1 MQSHRQNSSQD
12 IRVVRS
18 PSGQDGMF
26 GVRVQ
31 VQGIKGQPFVILNS
45 NDQESPRDV
54 SVITHQ
60 PGYNPGVTTRRAAD
74 DRHSPAGTNRS
85 TGSPTFNFHKH
96 PEILRPYNPDSN
108 DNSILLP
115 SQVAKRSALN
125 GNASKPRIPLP
136 AEGSEIYEAPP
147 IGGQKP
153 PKSPN
158 TIDTDPFMSVGKLIS
173 QFNSSQQQRG
183 RRGPRSRLDLEQCRR
198 SRSVDSG
205 RASDSSSS
213 SSSSRASSLRGVK
226 GETPGGVYPPGSA
239 RARLLSGEG
248 SVVKKK
254 EDVKPSR
261 LTESHGAEVITPQAV
276 RLVQRSVSFRS
287 NSDPTDGSEKRDT
300 QVTPDLLK
308 GQQELTVDPTE
319 DATKQVLFTYLQEG
333 TTDDDSTTEM
343 KVKLL
348 LERINRLKWRTAE
361 NVEEEER
368 NFEAEVEVLQSKQT
382 SLENEVFDLKIR
394 LQVELENEKTLAKA
408 VEKSRT
414 DKKKLQ
420 DELAQSQT
428 ELARL
433 RTRLSEMET
442 QLQKTKYEL
451 NQMKSERERSKTEMK
466 DLEQQLSEM
475 HDELDEAKR
484 ADIINAQKEVL
495 LKDMVQLRAEF
506 QEVLHAKEE
515 QEQVLHHRERE
526 LTALKGALQDE
537 VETHDKY
544 MAALREEYE
553 QEIEKLLKDLEF
565 AKESNTLLGHEKAQ
579 AQGERGATKA
589 QLKEVTQEKD
599 HLRAKV
605 QDLNNKVDQL
615 NQTIQDFKTRE
626 RLLEQRIKQLE
637 REKLQLE
644 ETLKDVRRNEEEM
657 CQSNQSLLGRLEE
670 VQGKLTKLNHEHRE
684 LKEKLKEEKRQI
696 EELWRIKA
704 ELEDERR
711 IQDRTIEQLQR
722 KMNSI
727 MEECEASTDVLQSQ
741 VDEAKERSQ
750 RELTELRRQLQEKGA
765 ELEKSRQ
772 TAKKLQEELL
782 PVEEE
787 LRRCRREQQEAQVK
801 GQRLEQRVAE
811 LEEKNVVT
819 AEDRDRQ
826 VKLMES
832 RIIQLQEDLNDE
844 RSSAD
849 RLMERLDKI
858 KEQMDQMR
866 TELLQERTLRQDLE
880 CDKMSL
886 ERQNK
891 DLKGRV
897 NHLEG
902 SQRTNQDSLVSKLN
916 SRIQELEERLQ
927 AEESD
932 NNSLQQANRRL
943 ERKVKE
949 MKMHAEEEHINLQT
963 EKDQLTQRLKTAKR
977 QMDEAEEEIER
988 LEHAKKKLQR
998 ELDEQTEASEQLLD
1012 QMNVLRNELR
1022 RKKKPSALIKDS
1034 LDEVDDLVSE

>member
-1 MQSHRQNSSQD
+1 MQSRRQNSSPD

-18 PSGQDGMF
+18 PTSQDGMF

-45 NDQESPRDV
+45 SDQESPRDV

-60 PGYNPGVTTRRAAD
+60 AGYNPGVTTRKAGE
-74 DRHSPAGTNRS
+74 DRHSPAATNRN

-115 SQVAKRSALN
+115 SQVAKRLN
-125 GNASKPRIPLP
+125 GNAPKPRIPLP
-136 AEGSEIYEAPP
+136 AESIEIHEAPP
-147 IGGQKP
+147 AIGQKP

-158 TIDTDPFMSVGKLIS
+158 IVDTDPFMSVGKLIS
-173 QFNSSQQQRG
+173 QFNNSQQQRG

-213 SSSSRASSLRGVK
+213 SSSSRASSLRGVR
-226 GETPGGVYPPGSA
+226 GETPAVVYPPGSA

-248 SVVKKK
+248 TVVKKR

-261 LTESHGAEVITPQAV
+261 LTESHGAEIISPQAV
-276 RLVQRSVSFRS
+276 RLVQRSVSSRS
-287 NSDPTDGSEKRDT
+287 NNDPTDGSEERDA
-300 QVTPDLLK
+300 
-308 GQQELTVDPTE
+308 QQEVTVDPTE
-319 DATKQVLFTYLQEG
+319 DAAKQVLFAYLQEG
-333 TTDDDSTTEM
+333 TTDNDATTEM

-361 NVEEEER
+361 NVEEEEK
-368 NFEAEVEVLQSKQT
+368 NFETEVKVLQSRQT
-382 SLENEVFDLKIR
+382 SLEDEVFDLKIR

-420 DELAQSQT
+420 DELAQSQN
-428 ELARL
+428 ELSRL
-433 RTRLSEMET
+433 RTRLSEMEA
-442 QLQKTKYEL
+442 QLQTTKHEL
-451 NQMKSERERSKTEMK
+451 NLMKSERERSKTEMK

-484 ADIINAQKEVL
+484 AEIINAQKEVL
-495 LKDMVQLRAEF
+495 LKDMAQLRADF

-515 QEQVLHHRERE
+515 QEGVLYHRERE

-544 MAALREEYE
+544 MTALKEEYE

-579 AQGERGATKA
+579 IQEERGTTKA

-637 REKLQLE
+637 REKVQLE

-657 CQSNQSLLGRLEE
+657 CQSNQCLLGRLEE

-684 LKEKLKEEKRQI
+684 LKEKLKEERRQI

-741 VDEAKERSQ
+741 VDEAKEKSQ

-772 TAKKLQEELL
+772 AAKKLQEELL

-787 LRRCRREQQEAQVK
+787 LRRCRREQQEAQVI

-811 LEEKNVVT
+811 LEQKTVIT

-826 VKLMES
+826 VKLMET
-832 RIIQLQEDLNDE
+832 RISQLQEDLNDE

-891 DLKGRV
+891 DLKCRV

-927 AEESD
+927 AEESE
-932 NNSLQQANRRL
+932 NNSLQQANRRM

-949 MKMHAEEEHINLQT
+949 MKMHAEEENINLQT

-998 ELDEQTEASEQLLD
+998 ELDEQTEANEQLLD

-1034 LDEVDDLVSE
+1034 LDDANDLVSD

>member
-1 MQSHRQNSSQD
+1 MQSRRQNSSPD

-18 PSGQDGMF
+18 PTDGMF
-26 GVRVQ
+26 GVKVQ

-45 NDQESPRDV
+45 SDQENPRDV

-60 PGYNPGVTTRRAAD
+60 TGYNPGVTTKRAAE
-74 DRHSPAGTNRS
+74 DRHYPAGTNRNA
-85 TGSPTFNFHKH
+85 GSPTFNFHKH
-96 PEILRPYNPDSN
+96 PEILRPYNPDSK
-108 DNSILLP
+108 DNSLLLP
-115 SQVAKRSALN
+115 SQVAKRAGLN
-125 GNASKPRIPLP
+125 DNAPKPRIPLP
-136 AEGSEIYEAPP
+136 AAGVDIDEAPP
-147 IGGQKP
+147 TAGQKP
-153 PKSPN
+153 QKSPN
-158 TIDTDPFMSVGKLIS
+158 AIDTDPFISVGKLIS
-173 QFNSSQQQRG
+173 QFNCSQQQRG

-213 SSSSRASSLRGVK
+213 SSSSRASSLRGVR
-226 GETPGGVYPPGSA
+226 GENPGGVYPPGSA

-248 SVVKKK
+248 SVIKKR
-254 EDVKPSR
+254 EDVKPSGI
-261 LTESHGAEVITPQAV
+261 TEGHRPEIISPQAV
-276 RLVQRSVSFRS
+276 RLLQCSVSSRPS
-287 NSDPTDGSEKRDT
+287 SDPTDGSEARDA
-300 QVTPDLLK
+300 
-308 GQQELTVDPTE
+308 QQELTVDPTE
-319 DATKQVLFTYLQEG
+319 DAAKQVLFAFLQEG

-368 NFEAEVEVLQSKQT
+368 HFEEDVKALQSRQT
-382 SLENEVFDLKIR
+382 SLENELFDLKIR

-420 DELAQSQT
+420 DELAQSQN
-428 ELARL
+428 ELSRL
-433 RTRLSEMET
+433 KSSLCEMEA
-442 QLQKTKYEL
+442 QLQTTKHEL
-451 NQMKSERERSKTEMK
+451 NQMKAERERAKTEMK

-475 HDELDEAKR
+475 HDELDDAKR
-484 ADIINAQKEVL
+484 EDIINAQKEVL
-495 LKDMVQLRAEF
+495 LKDMMQLRTDF
-506 QEVLHAKEE
+506 QHVLHVKEE
-515 QEQVLHHRERE
+515 QEEVLHYRERE
-526 LTALKGALQDE
+526 LTALKGALKDE

-565 AKESNTLLGHEKAQ
+565 AKESNTLLGQEKAQ
-579 AQGERGATKA
+579 VQEERGATKT
-589 QLKEVTQEKD
+589 QLKEATQEKD
-599 HLRAKV
+599 HLRAKIH
-605 QDLNNKVDQL
+605 DLNNKVDQL
-615 NQTIQDFKTRE
+615 NQTIQDFRNRE

-657 CQSNQSLLGRLEE
+657 CLSNQSLLGRLEE
-670 VQGKLTKLNHEHRE
+670 VQGKMTKLNHEHRE
-684 LKEKLKEEKRQI
+684 LKEKLKEERRQI

-711 IQDRTIEQLQR
+711 MQDRTIEQLQR
-722 KMNSI
+722 KMTSV

-750 RELTELRRQLQEKGA
+750 RELSELRRQLQEKGA

-772 TAKKLQEELL
+772 AAKKLQEELL

-787 LRRCRREQQEAQVK
+787 LRRCRREQQEVQGK

-811 LEEKNVVT
+811 LEEKSSAT
-819 AEDRDRQ
+819 TEERDRQ

-832 RIIQLQEDLNDE
+832 RINQLQEDLNDE
-844 RSSAD
+844 RCSAD

-916 SRIQELEERLQ
+916 SRIQELEDRLQ

-932 NNSLQQANRRL
+932 NNSLHQTNRRL

-949 MKMHAEEEHINLQT
+949 MKMHAEEEHINLLT

-1012 QMNVLRNELR
+1012 QMNALRNELR
-1022 RKKKPSALIKDS
+1022 RKKKPSLLIKDS
-1034 LDEVDDLVSE
+1034 LNDEDDLVSE